1 MTEHQENEEIV
12 RKLIETTFSG
22 MPSITEDMGEK
33 IREELNK
40 AYNQAKE
47 FYQKKT
53 ESE

>member
-1 MTEHQENEEIV
+1 MTEQQENEEIV
-12 RKLIETTFSG
+12 RKLIETTFFL
-22 MPSITEDMGEK
+22 MPSITEDMAEK
-33 IREELNK
+33 VQEELRK